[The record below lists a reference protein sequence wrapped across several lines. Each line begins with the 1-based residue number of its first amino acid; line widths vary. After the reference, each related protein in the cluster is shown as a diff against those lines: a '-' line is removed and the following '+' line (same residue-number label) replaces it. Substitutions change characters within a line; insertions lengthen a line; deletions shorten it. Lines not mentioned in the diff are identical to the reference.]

1 MTIKVAKFGG
11 SSLANTAQYQKV
23 KSIVLADP
31 ARQFIVPSAPG
42 KRHREDIKITDLL
55 YLCHAQVSHRV
66 PFDEIFRIIAER
78 YLQIAQELSIDF
90 DIAQVLEQTKEKI
103 GSGASLDYVVSR
115 GEFLNGLL
123 LASYL
128 DCGFIDAAQVIQF
141 APDGTVDSALTQ
153 RAFQEQAPAG
163 KRVVIPGFYG
173 GMPDGSLKIFPR
185 GGSDITGAVVAR
197 AVSADIYENWTD
209 VSGFL
214 VTDPGIVPESR
225 PIHTITYRELRE
237 LSYMGA
243 QVLHEETIFPVL
255 EAGIPI
261 NIRNTNEPDNPG
273 TMIVSYADPVSP
285 RGTITGIAGRK
296 DFTVIAI
303 EKNLMKREMGFV
315 RRLLTILEQ
324 LQIRFE
330 HMPSGIDTLSLVIRS
345 SELNGKLEGLLEEIR
360 LQCQPDLLEV
370 YPNMALIATVGHGM
384 AYTPGIS
391 SRLFT
396 ALYEAGVNVRMIDQG
411 SSEINIIVGVE
422 NKDFER
428 AVSAVY
434 HAFFPKGQD
443 NHNLN
448 D

>member
-1 MTIKVAKFGG
+1 MGIKVAKFGG
-11 SSLANTAQYQKV
+11 SSLADPAQYQKV
-23 KSIVLADP
+23 KTIILADSD
-31 ARQFIVPSAPG
+31 RQLIVPSAPG

-55 YLCHAQVSHRV
+55 YLCQAQVSHRV
-66 PFDEIFRIIAER
+66 PFSEIFRIISDR
-78 YLQIAQELSIDF
+78 YIQIARELSIEF
-90 DIAQVLEQTKEKI
+90 DLEKVLEDTREKI
-103 GSGASLDYVVSR
+103 GSGANLDYVVSR
-115 GEFLNGLL
+115 GEYLNGLL

-128 DCGFIDAAQVIQF
+128 NCRFVDAAEVIRF
-141 APDGTVDSALTQ
+141 NKEGVVDPQATRL
-153 RAFQEQAPAG
+153 AFQEKIVSG
-163 KRVVIPGFYG
+163 ERVVIPGFYG
-173 GMPDGSLKIFPR
+173 SMPDGSLKIFPR

-197 AVSADIYENWTD
+197 AAGADIYENWTD

-214 VTDPGIVPESR
+214 VTDPRIVPHSQQ
-225 PIHTITYRELRE
+225 IHTITYRELRE

-261 NIRNTNEPDNPG
+261 NIKNTNEPENPG

-285 RGTITGIAGRK
+285 RGSITGIAGLR
-296 DFTVIAI
+296 DFTVIAL

-324 LQIRFE
+324 QQIRFE
-330 HMPSGIDTLSLVIRS
+330 HMPSGIDSLSLVIRN
-345 SELNGKLEGLLEEIR
+345 SELNGKLDDLLEEIR

-396 ALYEAGVNVRMIDQG
+396 ALFNAGVNVRMIDQG

-422 NKDFER
+422 NKDFES
-428 AVSAVY
+428 AVSAIY
-434 HAFFPKGQD
+434 HAFFTENIPNEKE
-443 NHNLN
+443 N